1 MAIADRAPGML
12 CSLSV
17 CYSVCSCARLG
28 DSGGRVYLKTF
39 RKRRTL
45 SPYYEKYSQNEKIF
59 QSSRDWICVSRDL
72 SVREGVVLVQKA
84 AGKQHNKEES
94 CLFFLYSF
102 GEKKRLLFVA
112 LFVLSSEREKN
123 THVYKM
129 RTTSCTTT
137 TSYASCSFR
146 VRRKRTSTKRNS
158 IRFFSTVS
166 SSSSFER
173 DDDDD
178 AVATMERKS
187 SGETSTSSSFTMTT
201 TSVTLREDK
210 EETKAVKTFK
220 MRQGRHASFSAK
232 KSGTVHVLEV
242 SDPSRGLREYMSLPA
257 TSYSTLDGET
267 VKRIDDCTFE
277 CTLGTLSF
285 LGFKITPTVTAKV
298 DVRPNGAGPMI
309 SVEEATISGSKIVED
324 ANEQFQLSSVND
336 VSWFDSAT
344 EEFPNQKTIQ
354 SDTTVSVYLIV
365 PRWFPFTVKSTE
377 RTGRFVV
384 NQVVGQ
390 VVPRFLKQLKAD
402 YEVWSLGD
410 DSRKA
415 VCEGGLFDVDQSK
428 SNPEMC
434 DVSSKEE
441 DEQD

>member
-1 MAIADRAPGML
+1 MT
-12 CSLSV
+12 SV
-17 CYSVCSCARLG
+17 VVAATASTTGSFARKATRRFDGRKKSV
-28 DSGGRVYLKTF
+28 
-39 RKRRTL
+39 
-45 SPYYEKYSQNEKIF
+45 
-59 QSSRDWICVSRDL
+59 
-72 SVREGVVLVQKA
+72 
-84 AGKQHNKEES
+84 
-94 CLFFLYSF
+94 FF
-102 GEKKRLLFVA
+102 
-112 LFVLSSEREKN
+112 
-123 THVYKM
+123 
-129 RTTSCTTT
+129 
-137 TSYASCSFR
+137 
-146 VRRKRTSTKRNS
+146 
-158 IRFFSTVS
+158 S
-166 SSSSFER
+166 SSSSSDGDGFASSSR
-173 DDDDD
+173 ASSSSSSSARDD
-178 AVATMERKS
+178 AVVNDGVMTMERN
-187 SGETSTSSSFTMTT
+187 SGETSTSSGAERGGSLLVV
-201 TSVTLREDK
+201 S
-210 EETKAVKTFK
+210 EETEAVKRFK
-220 MRQGRHASFSAK
+220 LRPGRHASFSAK
-232 KSGTVHVLEV
+232 KSGTVDVLENTK
-242 SDPSRGLREYMSLPA
+242 DPARSLREYMSLPA

-267 VKRIDDCTFE
+267 VKRVDDRTFA

-298 DVRPNGAGPMI
+298 DVRPNGVGPMI

-354 SDTTVSVYLIV
+354 SETTVSVYLIV

-428 SNPEMC
+428 NNPEMC
-434 DVSSKEE
+434 DVSLEE
-441 DEQD
+441 D

>member
-1 MAIADRAPGML
+1 MT
-12 CSLSV
+12 SV
-17 CYSVCSCARLG
+17 VVAATASTTGSFARKATRRFDGRKKSV
-28 DSGGRVYLKTF
+28 
-39 RKRRTL
+39 
-45 SPYYEKYSQNEKIF
+45 
-59 QSSRDWICVSRDL
+59 
-72 SVREGVVLVQKA
+72 
-84 AGKQHNKEES
+84 
-94 CLFFLYSF
+94 FF
-102 GEKKRLLFVA
+102 
-112 LFVLSSEREKN
+112 
-123 THVYKM
+123 
-129 RTTSCTTT
+129 
-137 TSYASCSFR
+137 
-146 VRRKRTSTKRNS
+146 
-158 IRFFSTVS
+158 S
-166 SSSSFER
+166 SSSSSDGDGFASSSR
-173 DDDDD
+173 ASSSSSSSSSSARDD
-178 AVATMERKS
+178 AVVTMERN
-187 SGETSTSSSFTMTT
+187 SGETSTSSGGEGGRGQLVVS
-201 TSVTLREDK
+201 
-210 EETKAVKTFK
+210 EETEAVKRFK
-220 MRQGRHASFSAK
+220 LRPGRHASFSAK
-232 KSGTVHVLEV
+232 KSGTVDVLENTK
-242 SDPSRGLREYMSLPA
+242 DPARSLREYMSLPA

-267 VKRIDDCTFE
+267 VKRVDDRTFA

-298 DVRPNGAGPMI
+298 DVRPNGVGPMI

-441 DEQD
+441 DKQD

>member
-1 MAIADRAPGML
+1 MT
-12 CSLSV
+12 SV
-17 CYSVCSCARLG
+17 
-28 DSGGRVYLKTF
+28 
-39 RKRRTL
+39 
-45 SPYYEKYSQNEKIF
+45 
-59 QSSRDWICVSRDL
+59 
-72 SVREGVVLVQKA
+72 VVA
-84 AGKQHNKEES
+84 ATAS
-94 CLFFLYSF
+94 
-102 GEKKRLLFVA
+102 
-112 LFVLSSEREKN
+112 
-123 THVYKM
+123 
-129 RTTSCTTT
+129 TT
-137 TSYASCSFR
+137 TSSSFAR
-146 VRRKRTSTKRNS
+146 KATRRFDGRKKSV
-158 IRFFSTVS
+158 FFS
-166 SSSSFER
+166 SSSSSSSSDGDGFASSSR
-173 DDDDD
+173 ASSSSSSSSSARDD
-178 AVATMERKS
+178 AVVTMERN
-187 SGETSTSSSFTMTT
+187 SGETSTSSGGEGGRGQLVVS
-201 TSVTLREDK
+201 
-210 EETKAVKTFK
+210 EETEAVKRFK
-220 MRQGRHASFSAK
+220 LRPGRHASFSAK
-232 KSGTVHVLEV
+232 KSGTVDVLENTK
-242 SDPSRGLREYMSLPA
+242 DPARSLREYMSLPA

-267 VKRIDDCTFE
+267 VKRVDDRTFA

-298 DVRPNGAGPMI
+298 DVRPNGVGPMI

-354 SDTTVSVYLIV
+354 SETTVSVYLIV

-428 SNPEMC
+428 NNPEMC
-434 DVSSKEE
+434 DVSLEE
-441 DEQD
+441 D

>member
-1 MAIADRAPGML
+1 MFVR
-12 CSLSV
+12 SSW
-17 CYSVCSCARLG
+17 RLWG
-28 DSGGRVYLKTF
+28 EFYLKLFERGERSPRNTKNTLKTRRYFSRLVTGYVF
-39 RKRRTL
+39 REIF
-45 SPYYEKYSQNEKIF
+45 PPEKAWYWC
-59 QSSRDWICVSRDL
+59 R
-72 SVREGVVLVQKA
+72 
-84 AGKQHNKEES
+84 KQQANNTIKKS

-123 THVYKM
+123 THAYKM

-146 VRRKRTSTKRNS
+146 VRRKRTSTKRKS

-324 ANEQFQLSSVND
+324 ANEQFQLSSMND

>member
-1 MAIADRAPGML
+1 MT
-12 CSLSV
+12 SV
-17 CYSVCSCARLG
+17 VVAATASTTGSFARKATRRFDGRKKSV
-28 DSGGRVYLKTF
+28 
-39 RKRRTL
+39 
-45 SPYYEKYSQNEKIF
+45 
-59 QSSRDWICVSRDL
+59 
-72 SVREGVVLVQKA
+72 
-84 AGKQHNKEES
+84 
-94 CLFFLYSF
+94 FF
-102 GEKKRLLFVA
+102 
-112 LFVLSSEREKN
+112 
-123 THVYKM
+123 
-129 RTTSCTTT
+129 
-137 TSYASCSFR
+137 
-146 VRRKRTSTKRNS
+146 
-158 IRFFSTVS
+158 S
-166 SSSSFER
+166 SSSSSDGDGFASSSR
-173 DDDDD
+173 ASSSSSSSSSSARDD
-178 AVATMERKS
+178 AVVTMERN
-187 SGETSTSSSFTMTT
+187 SGETSTSSGGEGGRGQLVVS
-201 TSVTLREDK
+201 
-210 EETKAVKTFK
+210 EETEAVKRFK
-220 MRQGRHASFSAK
+220 LRPGRHASFSAK
-232 KSGTVHVLEV
+232 KSGTVDVLENTK
-242 SDPSRGLREYMSLPA
+242 DPARSLREYMSVPS

-267 VKRIDDCTFE
+267 VKRVDDRTFA

-298 DVRPNGAGPMI
+298 DVRPNGVGPMI

-441 DEQD
+441 DKQD

>member
-1 MAIADRAPGML
+1 MT
-12 CSLSV
+12 SV
-17 CYSVCSCARLG
+17 
-28 DSGGRVYLKTF
+28 
-39 RKRRTL
+39 
-45 SPYYEKYSQNEKIF
+45 
-59 QSSRDWICVSRDL
+59 
-72 SVREGVVLVQKA
+72 VVA
-84 AGKQHNKEES
+84 ATES
-94 CLFFLYSF
+94 
-102 GEKKRLLFVA
+102 
-112 LFVLSSEREKN
+112 
-123 THVYKM
+123 
-129 RTTSCTTT
+129 TT
-137 TSYASCSFR
+137 TSSFAR
-146 VRRKRTSTKRNS
+146 KATRRFDGRKKSV
-158 IRFFSTVS
+158 FFS
-166 SSSSFER
+166 SSSSSSSDGDGFASSSR
-173 DDDDD
+173 ASSSSSSSSSSARDD
-178 AVATMERKS
+178 AVVTMERN
-187 SGETSTSSSFTMTT
+187 SGETSTSSGGEGGRGQLVVS
-201 TSVTLREDK
+201 
-210 EETKAVKTFK
+210 EETEAVKRFK
-220 MRQGRHASFSAK
+220 LRPGRHASFSAK
-232 KSGTVHVLEV
+232 KSGTVDVLENTK
-242 SDPSRGLREYMSLPA
+242 DPARSLREYMSLPA

-267 VKRIDDCTFE
+267 VKRVDDRTFA

-298 DVRPNGAGPMI
+298 DVRPNGVGPMI

-354 SDTTVSVYLIV
+354 SETTVSVYLIV

-428 SNPEMC
+428 NNPEMC
-434 DVSSKEE
+434 DVSLEE
-441 DEQD
+441 D

>member
-1 MAIADRAPGML
+1 
-12 CSLSV
+12 
-17 CYSVCSCARLG
+17 
-28 DSGGRVYLKTF
+28 
-39 RKRRTL
+39 
-45 SPYYEKYSQNEKIF
+45 
-59 QSSRDWICVSRDL
+59 
-72 SVREGVVLVQKA
+72 
-84 AGKQHNKEES
+84 
-94 CLFFLYSF
+94 
-102 GEKKRLLFVA
+102 
-112 LFVLSSEREKN
+112 
-123 THVYKM
+123 
-129 RTTSCTTT
+129 
-137 TSYASCSFR
+137 
-146 VRRKRTSTKRNS
+146 
-158 IRFFSTVS
+158 
-166 SSSSFER
+166 
-173 DDDDD
+173 
-178 AVATMERKS
+178 MERKS
-187 SGETSTSSSFTMTT
+187 SGETSTTSSSFTTIQT
-201 TSVTLREDK
+201 TSVALRE
-210 EETKAVKTFK
+210 EEDSKAVKTFK
-220 MRQGRHASFSAK
+220 MRKGRHASFSAK

-298 DVRPNGAGPMI
+298 DVRPNGVGPMI

-324 ANEQFQLSSVND
+324 ANDQFQLSSVND

-441 DEQD
+441 DKQD

>member
-1 MAIADRAPGML
+1 MT
-12 CSLSV
+12 SV
-17 CYSVCSCARLG
+17 
-28 DSGGRVYLKTF
+28 
-39 RKRRTL
+39 
-45 SPYYEKYSQNEKIF
+45 
-59 QSSRDWICVSRDL
+59 
-72 SVREGVVLVQKA
+72 VVA
-84 AGKQHNKEES
+84 ATAS
-94 CLFFLYSF
+94 
-102 GEKKRLLFVA
+102 
-112 LFVLSSEREKN
+112 
-123 THVYKM
+123 
-129 RTTSCTTT
+129 TTT
-137 TSYASCSFR
+137 TSSFAR
-146 VRRKRTSTKRNS
+146 KATRRFDGRKKSV
-158 IRFFSTVS
+158 FFS
-166 SSSSFER
+166 SSSSSDGDGFASSSR
-173 DDDDD
+173 ASSSSSSSARDD
-178 AVATMERKS
+178 AVVNDGVMTMERN
-187 SGETSTSSSFTMTT
+187 SGETSTSSGGEGGGSLFVV
-201 TSVTLREDK
+201 S
-210 EETKAVKTFK
+210 EETEAVKRFK
-220 MRQGRHASFSAK
+220 LRPGRHASFSAK
-232 KSGTVHVLEV
+232 KSGTVDVLENTK
-242 SDPSRGLREYMSLPA
+242 DPARSLREYMSLPA

-267 VKRIDDCTFE
+267 VKRVDDRTFA

-298 DVRPNGAGPMI
+298 DVRPNGVGPMI

-354 SDTTVSVYLIV
+354 SETTVSVYLIV

-428 SNPEMC
+428 NNPEMC
-434 DVSSKEE
+434 DVSLEE
-441 DEQD
+441 D

>member
-1 MAIADRAPGML
+1 ML
-12 CSLSV
+12 
-17 CYSVCSCARLG
+17 
-28 DSGGRVYLKTF
+28 
-39 RKRRTL
+39 
-45 SPYYEKYSQNEKIF
+45 
-59 QSSRDWICVSRDL
+59 
-72 SVREGVVLVQKA
+72 LVQKA
-84 AGKQHNKEES
+84 ADKQHNKEE
-94 CLFFLYSF
+94 LFVLSLN
-102 GEKKRLLFVA
+102 GEKKLLFVA
-112 LFVLSSEREKN
+112 LFVLSSSGREE
-123 THVYKM
+123 HAYKM

-146 VRRKRTSTKRNS
+146 VRRKTSTKRKS

-187 SGETSTSSSFTMTT
+187 SGETSTTSSSSTIQT
-201 TSVTLREDK
+201 TSVTLRE
-210 EETKAVKTFK
+210 EEEDSKAVKTFK
-220 MRQGRHASFSAK
+220 MRKGRHASFSAK

-344 EEFPNQKTIQ
+344 DEFPNQKTIQ

-441 DEQD
+441 DKQD

>member
-1 MAIADRAPGML
+1 M
-12 CSLSV
+12 
-17 CYSVCSCARLG
+17 
-28 DSGGRVYLKTF
+28 
-39 RKRRTL
+39 
-45 SPYYEKYSQNEKIF
+45 
-59 QSSRDWICVSRDL
+59 
-72 SVREGVVLVQKA
+72 QKA
-84 AGKQHNKEES
+84 AGKQHNKEE
-94 CLFFLYSF
+94 LFVLS
-102 GEKKRLLFVA
+102 LLVWGLFFVA

-123 THVYKM
+123 THIYKM

-146 VRRKRTSTKRNS
+146 VRRKRSLTKRKS

-187 SGETSTSSSFTMTT
+187 SGETSTTSSSSTIPT

-210 EETKAVKTFK
+210 EDSKAVKTFK
-220 MRQGRHASFSAK
+220 MRKGRHASFSAK

>member
-1 MAIADRAPGML
+1 MT
-12 CSLSV
+12 SV
-17 CYSVCSCARLG
+17 
-28 DSGGRVYLKTF
+28 
-39 RKRRTL
+39 
-45 SPYYEKYSQNEKIF
+45 
-59 QSSRDWICVSRDL
+59 
-72 SVREGVVLVQKA
+72 VVA
-84 AGKQHNKEES
+84 ATAS
-94 CLFFLYSF
+94 
-102 GEKKRLLFVA
+102 
-112 LFVLSSEREKN
+112 
-123 THVYKM
+123 
-129 RTTSCTTT
+129 TT
-137 TSYASCSFR
+137 TSSFAR
-146 VRRKRTSTKRNS
+146 KATRRFDGRKKSV
-158 IRFFSTVS
+158 FFS
-166 SSSSFER
+166 SSSSSSSDGDGFASSSR
-173 DDDDD
+173 ASSSSSSSSSSARDD
-178 AVATMERKS
+178 AVVTMERN
-187 SGETSTSSSFTMTT
+187 SGETSTSSGGEGGRGQLVVS
-201 TSVTLREDK
+201 
-210 EETKAVKTFK
+210 EETEAVKRFK
-220 MRQGRHASFSAK
+220 LRPGRHASFSAK
-232 KSGTVHVLEV
+232 KSGTVDVLENTK
-242 SDPSRGLREYMSLPA
+242 DPARSLREYMSLPA

-267 VKRIDDCTFE
+267 VKRVDDRTFA

-298 DVRPNGAGPMI
+298 DVRPNGVGPMI

-354 SDTTVSVYLIV
+354 SETTVSVYLIV

-428 SNPEMC
+428 NNPEMC
-434 DVSSKEE
+434 DVSLEE
-441 DEQD
+441 D

>member
-1 MAIADRAPGML
+1 MT
-12 CSLSV
+12 SV
-17 CYSVCSCARLG
+17 
-28 DSGGRVYLKTF
+28 
-39 RKRRTL
+39 
-45 SPYYEKYSQNEKIF
+45 
-59 QSSRDWICVSRDL
+59 
-72 SVREGVVLVQKA
+72 VVA
-84 AGKQHNKEES
+84 ATAS
-94 CLFFLYSF
+94 
-102 GEKKRLLFVA
+102 
-112 LFVLSSEREKN
+112 
-123 THVYKM
+123 
-129 RTTSCTTT
+129 TT
-137 TSYASCSFR
+137 TSSFAR
-146 VRRKRTSTKRNS
+146 KATRRFDGRKKSV
-158 IRFFSTVS
+158 FFS
-166 SSSSFER
+166 SSSSSDGDGFASSSR
-173 DDDDD
+173 ASSSSSSSSSSARDD
-178 AVATMERKS
+178 AVVNDGVMTMERN
-187 SGETSTSSSFTMTT
+187 SGETSTSSGGEGGGSLFVV
-201 TSVTLREDK
+201 S
-210 EETKAVKTFK
+210 EETEAVKRFK
-220 MRQGRHASFSAK
+220 LRPGRHASFSAK
-232 KSGTVHVLEV
+232 KSGTVDVLENTK
-242 SDPSRGLREYMSLPA
+242 DPARSLREYMSLPA

-267 VKRIDDCTFE
+267 VKRVDDRTFA

-298 DVRPNGAGPMI
+298 DVRPNGVGPMI

-354 SDTTVSVYLIV
+354 SETTVSVYLIV

-428 SNPEMC
+428 NNPEMC
-434 DVSSKEE
+434 DVFSEE
-441 DEQD
+441 D

>member
-1 MAIADRAPGML
+1 M
-12 CSLSV
+12 
-17 CYSVCSCARLG
+17 
-28 DSGGRVYLKTF
+28 
-39 RKRRTL
+39 
-45 SPYYEKYSQNEKIF
+45 
-59 QSSRDWICVSRDL
+59 
-72 SVREGVVLVQKA
+72 VLQKA

-123 THVYKM
+123 THAYKM

-146 VRRKRTSTKRNS
+146 VRRKRTSTKRKS

>member
-1 MAIADRAPGML
+1 MCVRAL
-12 CSLSV
+12 VLET
-17 CYSVCSCARLG
+17 L
-28 DSGGRVYLKTF
+28 GRVLSETYF
-39 RKRRTL
+39 SKRRTL
-45 SPYYEKYSQNEKIF
+45 SAYYEKYSQNEKIF

-72 SVREGVVLVQKA
+72 SVREGVVLQKA

-112 LFVLSSEREKN
+112 LFVLSSEREK
-123 THVYKM
+123 HVHKM

-146 VRRKRTSTKRNS
+146 VRRKRTSTKRKS

-187 SGETSTSSSFTMTT
+187 SGETSTTSSSFTTIQT
-201 TSVTLREDK
+201 TSVTLRE
-210 EETKAVKTFK
+210 EEDSKAVKTFK

>member
-1 MAIADRAPGML
+1 
-12 CSLSV
+12 
-17 CYSVCSCARLG
+17 
-28 DSGGRVYLKTF
+28 
-39 RKRRTL
+39 
-45 SPYYEKYSQNEKIF
+45 
-59 QSSRDWICVSRDL
+59 
-72 SVREGVVLVQKA
+72 
-84 AGKQHNKEES
+84 
-94 CLFFLYSF
+94 
-102 GEKKRLLFVA
+102 
-112 LFVLSSEREKN
+112 
-123 THVYKM
+123 
-129 RTTSCTTT
+129 
-137 TSYASCSFR
+137 
-146 VRRKRTSTKRNS
+146 
-158 IRFFSTVS
+158 
-166 SSSSFER
+166 
-173 DDDDD
+173 
-178 AVATMERKS
+178 
-187 SGETSTSSSFTMTT
+187 
-201 TSVTLREDK
+201 
-210 EETKAVKTFK
+210 
-220 MRQGRHASFSAK
+220 
-232 KSGTVHVLEV
+232 
-242 SDPSRGLREYMSLPA
+242 MSLPA

-377 RTGRFVV
+377 RTGWFVV

>member
-1 MAIADRAPGML
+1 MT
-12 CSLSV
+12 SV
-17 CYSVCSCARLG
+17 
-28 DSGGRVYLKTF
+28 
-39 RKRRTL
+39 
-45 SPYYEKYSQNEKIF
+45 
-59 QSSRDWICVSRDL
+59 
-72 SVREGVVLVQKA
+72 VVA
-84 AGKQHNKEES
+84 ATAS
-94 CLFFLYSF
+94 
-102 GEKKRLLFVA
+102 
-112 LFVLSSEREKN
+112 
-123 THVYKM
+123 
-129 RTTSCTTT
+129 TT
-137 TSYASCSFR
+137 TSSFAR
-146 VRRKRTSTKRNS
+146 KATRRFDGRKKSV
-158 IRFFSTVS
+158 FFS
-166 SSSSFER
+166 SSSSSSSSDGDGFASSSR
-173 DDDDD
+173 ASSSSSSSSSARDD
-178 AVATMERKS
+178 AVVTMERN
-187 SGETSTSSSFTMTT
+187 SGETSTSSGGEGGRGQLVVS
-201 TSVTLREDK
+201 
-210 EETKAVKTFK
+210 EETEAVKRFK
-220 MRQGRHASFSAK
+220 LRPGRHASFSAK
-232 KSGTVHVLEV
+232 KSGTVDVLENTK
-242 SDPSRGLREYMSLPA
+242 DPARSLREYMSLPA

-267 VKRIDDCTFE
+267 VKRVDDRTFA

-298 DVRPNGAGPMI
+298 DVRPNGVGPMI

-354 SDTTVSVYLIV
+354 SETTVSVYLIV

-428 SNPEMC
+428 NNPEMC
-434 DVSSKEE
+434 DVSLEE
-441 DEQD
+441 D

>member
-1 MAIADRAPGML
+1 
-12 CSLSV
+12 
-17 CYSVCSCARLG
+17 
-28 DSGGRVYLKTF
+28 
-39 RKRRTL
+39 
-45 SPYYEKYSQNEKIF
+45 
-59 QSSRDWICVSRDL
+59 
-72 SVREGVVLVQKA
+72 
-84 AGKQHNKEES
+84 
-94 CLFFLYSF
+94 
-102 GEKKRLLFVA
+102 
-112 LFVLSSEREKN
+112 
-123 THVYKM
+123 
-129 RTTSCTTT
+129 
-137 TSYASCSFR
+137 
-146 VRRKRTSTKRNS
+146 
-158 IRFFSTVS
+158 
-166 SSSSFER
+166 
-173 DDDDD
+173 
-178 AVATMERKS
+178 MERN
-187 SGETSTSSSFTMTT
+187 SGETSTSSGGEGGRGQLVVS
-201 TSVTLREDK
+201 
-210 EETKAVKTFK
+210 EETEAVKRFK
-220 MRQGRHASFSAK
+220 LRPGRHASFSAK
-232 KSGTVHVLEV
+232 KSGTVDVLENTK
-242 SDPSRGLREYMSLPA
+242 DPARSLREYMSLPA

-267 VKRIDDCTFE
+267 VKRVDDRTFA

-298 DVRPNGAGPMI
+298 DVRPNGVGPMI

-354 SDTTVSVYLIV
+354 SETTVSVYLIV

-428 SNPEMC
+428 NNPEMC
-434 DVSSKEE
+434 DVSLEE
-441 DEQD
+441 D

>member
-1 MAIADRAPGML
+1 MFREIFPSEKAWYWCRKQQANTTIKKR
-12 CSLSV
+12 V
-17 CYSVCSCARLG
+17 VCSFFTRLG
-28 DSGGRVYLKTF
+28 
-39 RKRRTL
+39 KRNASFSWL
-45 SPYYEKYSQNEKIF
+45 
-59 QSSRDWICVSRDL
+59 
-72 SVREGVVLVQKA
+72 
-84 AGKQHNKEES
+84 
-94 CLFFLYSF
+94 CLFCPQ
-102 GEKKRLLFVA
+102 
-112 LFVLSSEREKN
+112 REKN
-123 THVYKM
+123 THAYKM

-146 VRRKRTSTKRNS
+146 VRRKRTSTKRKS

-201 TSVTLREDK
+201 TSVTLREE

>member
-1 MAIADRAPGML
+1 MRLVTGYVFREIFPSEKAWYWCRKQQANTTIKKR
-12 CSLSV
+12 V
-17 CYSVCSCARLG
+17 VCSFFTRLG
-28 DSGGRVYLKTF
+28 
-39 RKRRTL
+39 KRNASFSWL
-45 SPYYEKYSQNEKIF
+45 
-59 QSSRDWICVSRDL
+59 
-72 SVREGVVLVQKA
+72 
-84 AGKQHNKEES
+84 
-94 CLFFLYSF
+94 CLFCPQ
-102 GEKKRLLFVA
+102 R
-112 LFVLSSEREKN
+112 EREEY
-123 THVYKM
+123 THAYKM

-146 VRRKRTSTKRNS
+146 VRRKRTSTKRKS

-201 TSVTLREDK
+201 TSVTLREE

-285 LGFKITPTVTAKV
+285 LGFKITPTVMAKV

>member
-1 MAIADRAPGML
+1 MFVRSSW
-12 CSLSV
+12 SLW
-17 CYSVCSCARLG
+17 G
-28 DSGGRVYLKTF
+28 EFYLKLFERGERSLRNTKNTLKTRRYFSRLVTGYVF
-39 RKRRTL
+39 REIF
-45 SPYYEKYSQNEKIF
+45 PPEKEWYWC
-59 QSSRDWICVSRDL
+59 R
-72 SVREGVVLVQKA
+72 
-84 AGKQHNKEES
+84 KQPANNTIKKS

-123 THVYKM
+123 THAYKM

-146 VRRKRTSTKRNS
+146 VRRKRTSTKRKS

>member
-1 MAIADRAPGML
+1 MYNRDLYLRQSKCYWFRTHRQQQQHKEEL
-12 CSLSV
+12 CSFFPRLGKRNSV
-17 CYSVCSCARLG
+17 C
-28 DSGGRVYLKTF
+28 F
-39 RKRRTL
+39 
-45 SPYYEKYSQNEKIF
+45 
-59 QSSRDWICVSRDL
+59 
-72 SVREGVVLVQKA
+72 
-84 AGKQHNKEES
+84 
-94 CLFFLYSF
+94 
-102 GEKKRLLFVA
+102 A
-112 LFVLSSEREKN
+112 LREREKERERRIRA
-123 THVYKM
+123 HKM

-137 TSYASCSFR
+137 TSAASCSFR
-146 VRRKRTSTKRNS
+146 VRRRTSTKRKS
-158 IRFFSTVS
+158 TRFFSTVS
-166 SSSSFER
+166 SSSSSSSFER
-173 DDDDD
+173 DDD

-187 SGETSTSSSFTMTT
+187 SGETSTSSSFTTMTT
-201 TSVTLREDK
+201 TSVTLRE
-210 EETKAVKTFK
+210 EEEEEEESKAVKTFK
-220 MRQGRHASFSAK
+220 MRKGRHASFSAK
-232 KSGTVHVLEV
+232 KSGTVHVLEA

-298 DVRPNGAGPMI
+298 DVRPNGVGPMI

-324 ANEQFQLSSVND
+324 ANDQFQLSSVND

-441 DEQD
+441 DKQD

>member
-1 MAIADRAPGML
+1 MYREIFIYARVSGIGSERTDNNNTKKS
-12 CSLSV
+12 CVLS
-17 CYSVCSCARLG
+17 
-28 DSGGRVYLKTF
+28 F
-39 RKRRTL
+39 
-45 SPYYEKYSQNEKIF
+45 
-59 QSSRDWICVSRDL
+59 
-72 SVREGVVLVQKA
+72 LVW
-84 AGKQHNKEES
+84 GKET
-94 CLFFLYSF
+94 
-102 GEKKRLLFVA
+102 
-112 LFVLSSEREKN
+112 LFVLLSERERKRERRIRA
-123 THVYKM
+123 HKM

-137 TSYASCSFR
+137 TSAASCSFR
-146 VRRKRTSTKRNS
+146 VRRRTSTKRKS
-158 IRFFSTVS
+158 TRFFSTVSSSS

-187 SGETSTSSSFTMTT
+187 SGETSTSSSFTTMTT
-201 TSVTLREDK
+201 TSVTLREG
-210 EETKAVKTFK
+210 EEESKAVKTFK
-220 MRQGRHASFSAK
+220 MRKGRHASFSAK

-277 CTLGTLSF
+277 CTLGTLSY

-298 DVRPNGAGPMI
+298 DVRPNGVGPMI

-441 DEQD
+441 DKQD

>member
-1 MAIADRAPGML
+1 MTGYVFREIFPPEQK
-12 CSLSV
+12 
-17 CYSVCSCARLG
+17 CYW
-28 DSGGRVYLKTF
+28 F
-39 RKRRTL
+39 RKQQT
-45 SPYYEKYSQNEKIF
+45 
-59 QSSRDWICVSRDL
+59 
-72 SVREGVVLVQKA
+72 
-84 AGKQHNKEES
+84 KQHNKEES
-94 CLFFLYSF
+94 CILSLN

-123 THVYKM
+123 THIYKM

-146 VRRKRTSTKRNS
+146 VRRKRTSTKRKS

>member
-1 MAIADRAPGML
+1 
-12 CSLSV
+12 
-17 CYSVCSCARLG
+17 
-28 DSGGRVYLKTF
+28 
-39 RKRRTL
+39 
-45 SPYYEKYSQNEKIF
+45 
-59 QSSRDWICVSRDL
+59 
-72 SVREGVVLVQKA
+72 
-84 AGKQHNKEES
+84 
-94 CLFFLYSF
+94 
-102 GEKKRLLFVA
+102 
-112 LFVLSSEREKN
+112 
-123 THVYKM
+123 
-129 RTTSCTTT
+129 
-137 TSYASCSFR
+137 
-146 VRRKRTSTKRNS
+146 
-158 IRFFSTVS
+158 
-166 SSSSFER
+166 
-173 DDDDD
+173 
-178 AVATMERKS
+178 MERKS

-324 ANEQFQLSSVND
+324 ANEQFQLSSMND